1 MRIELP
7 HPALV
12 LLVGPTSSGKSTFAA
27 AHFRPTEIVSSDR
40 CRAPVCD
47 DENDQS
53 ATDAAFEVLH
63 LLVDKRLEGKRLTVV
78 DATNVRRQA
87 RGALLALARHHSLPA
102 VAIVLDLPPGVP
114 RTTRAEG
121 RGRSQRRGAN
131 GGAPARAARRAPA
144 AARSWRRRR

>member
-1 MRIELP
+1 MRIALP

-40 CRAPVCD
+40 CRALVCD

-63 LLVDKRLEGKRLTVV
+63 LLVDKRLERMRLTVV
-78 DATNVRRQA
+78 DATNVRRRS
-87 RGALLALARHHSLPA
+87 RGALLALGRHL
-102 VAIVLDLPPGVP
+102 
-114 RTTRAEG
+114 
-121 RGRSQRRGAN
+121 
-131 GGAPARAARRAPA
+131 
-144 AARSWRRRR
+144 